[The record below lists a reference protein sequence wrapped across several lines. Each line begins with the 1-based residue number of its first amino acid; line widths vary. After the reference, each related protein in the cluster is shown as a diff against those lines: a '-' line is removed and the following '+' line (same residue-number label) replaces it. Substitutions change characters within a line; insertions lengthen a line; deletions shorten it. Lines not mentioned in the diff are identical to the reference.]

1 MTAEKLAEI
10 FRSMPTV
17 EKVNVFTSLDNEYKW
32 KQPND
37 EVLAFYSAKKALTQ
51 GAMRVAV

>member
-10 FRSMPTV
+10 FRSMHPID
-17 EKVNVFTSLDNEYKW
+17 KVNVFTSLESEYRW

-51 GAMRVAV
+51 GTMRVAV

>member
-51 GAMRVAV
+51 GTMRVAV